1 MKYNLKALE
10 YTCKGS
16 KMRHQENFCLG
27 FFQALQLLKLLVRN
41 F

>member
-27 FFQALQLLKLLVRN
+27 VFSGTPTAQAPG
-41 F
+41 